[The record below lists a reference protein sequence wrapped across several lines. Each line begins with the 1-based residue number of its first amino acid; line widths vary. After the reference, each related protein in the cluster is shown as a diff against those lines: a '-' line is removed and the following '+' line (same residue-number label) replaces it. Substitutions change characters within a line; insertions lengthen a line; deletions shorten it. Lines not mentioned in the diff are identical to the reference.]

1 MNRQE
6 FCQIIADIRK
16 QSTIKMKDVCFQMG
30 VMPTAIYRLEKGSSN
45 FEMGNMMSYIKALQH
60 ILVIE
65 NGQHSY
71 RINDAQE
78 LGSILALIRKEKAIS
93 QRALAEKTGFVYSTI
108 VKIESKKSIISI
120 DTMLIM
126 LVLMFPFGLLENPQ
140 KRLSKGNSAIV
151 IIVGAGSAILLDYM
165 YNEHYELLY
174 KFFLAIG
181 VIGVVIYALGISFF
195 RTKR

>member
-120 DTMLIM
+120 DTMLKIVD
-126 LVLMFPFGLLENPQ
+126 VLGYTE
-140 KRLSKGNSAIV
+140 
-151 IIVGAGSAILLDYM
+151 
-165 YNEHYELLY
+165 
-174 KFFLAIG
+174 IG
-181 VIGVVIYALGISFF
+181 RAHV
-195 RTKR
+195 

>member
-1 MNRQE
+1 
-6 FCQIIADIRK
+6 
-16 QSTIKMKDVCFQMG
+16 MKDICFQMG

-71 RINDAQE
+71 RTNDAQE

-93 QRALAEKTGFVYSTI
+93 QRALAEKAGFVYSTI

-120 DTMLIM
+120 DTMLKIVD
-126 LVLMFPFGLLENPQ
+126 VLGYTVKIE
-140 KRLSKGNSAIV
+140 KK
-151 IIVGAGSAILLDYM
+151 
-165 YNEHYELLY
+165 
-174 KFFLAIG
+174 
-181 VIGVVIYALGISFF
+181 
-195 RTKR
+195 

>member
-78 LGSILALIRKEKAIS
+78 LGSILLSLIHI
-93 QRALAEKTGFVYSTI
+93 
-108 VKIESKKSIISI
+108 
-120 DTMLIM
+120 
-126 LVLMFPFGLLENPQ
+126 
-140 KRLSKGNSAIV
+140 
-151 IIVGAGSAILLDYM
+151 
-165 YNEHYELLY
+165 
-174 KFFLAIG
+174 
-181 VIGVVIYALGISFF
+181 
-195 RTKR
+195 

>member
-93 QRALAEKTGFVYSTI
+93 QRALAEK
-108 VKIESKKSIISI
+108 
-120 DTMLIM
+120 
-126 LVLMFPFGLLENPQ
+126 LVLC
-140 KRLSKGNSAIV
+140 
-151 IIVGAGSAILLDYM
+151 ILQ
-165 YNEHYELLY
+165 
-174 KFFLAIG
+174 
-181 VIGVVIYALGISFF
+181 
-195 RTKR
+195 

>member
-45 FEMGNMMSYIKALQH
+45 FMMSYIKALQH

-120 DTMLIM
+120 DTMLKIVD
-126 LVLMFPFGLLENPQ
+126 VLGYTVKIE
-140 KRLSKGNSAIV
+140 KK
-151 IIVGAGSAILLDYM
+151 
-165 YNEHYELLY
+165 
-174 KFFLAIG
+174 
-181 VIGVVIYALGISFF
+181 
-195 RTKR
+195 

>member
-93 QRALAEKTGFVYSTI
+93 QRALAEKAGYSNLTI
-108 VKIESKKSIISI
+108 ANIERKTTTISI
-120 DTMLIM
+120 DTL
-126 LVLMFPFGLLENPQ
+126 LKTVDVLGYTINIEKQ
-140 KRLSKGNSAIV
+140 
-151 IIVGAGSAILLDYM
+151 
-165 YNEHYELLY
+165 
-174 KFFLAIG
+174 
-181 VIGVVIYALGISFF
+181 
-195 RTKR
+195 

>member
-1 MNRQE
+1 MFWAIQLNRKI
-6 FCQIIADIRK
+6 IIAMVAFI
-16 QSTIKMKDVCFQMG
+16 C
-30 VMPTAIYRLEKGSSN
+30 
-45 FEMGNMMSYIKALQH
+45 
-60 ILVIE
+60 VI
-65 NGQHSY
+65 
-71 RINDAQE
+71 IW
-78 LGSILALIRKEKAIS
+78 
-93 QRALAEKTGFVYSTI
+93 
-108 VKIESKKSIISI
+108 II
-120 DTMLIM
+120 IM

-195 RTKR
+195 RSKDNCLAIRTGILFLISIPFS

>member
-16 QSTIKMKDVCFQMG
+16 QSTIKMKDICFQMG
-30 VMPTAIYRLEKGSSN
+30 VMPTAIYRLDKGSSN

-71 RINDAQE
+71 HTNDAQE

-93 QRALAEKTGFVYSTI
+93 QRALAE
-108 VKIESKKSIISI
+108 
-120 DTMLIM
+120 
-126 LVLMFPFGLLENPQ
+126 
-140 KRLSKGNSAIV
+140 
-151 IIVGAGSAILLDYM
+151 
-165 YNEHYELLY
+165 
-174 KFFLAIG
+174 
-181 VIGVVIYALGISFF
+181 
-195 RTKR
+195 

>member
-30 VMPTAIYRLEKGSSN
+30 VMP
-45 FEMGNMMSYIKALQH
+45 IKALQH

-120 DTMLIM
+120 DTMLKIVD
-126 LVLMFPFGLLENPQ
+126 VLGYTVKIE
-140 KRLSKGNSAIV
+140 KK
-151 IIVGAGSAILLDYM
+151 
-165 YNEHYELLY
+165 
-174 KFFLAIG
+174 
-181 VIGVVIYALGISFF
+181 
-195 RTKR
+195 

>member
-16 QSTIKMKDVCFQMG
+16 QSIHVLDRKSTRLNSSH
-30 VMPTAIYRLEKGSSN
+30 RLEKGSSN

-71 RINDAQE
+71 HTNDAQE

-120 DTMLIM
+120 DTMLKIVD
-126 LVLMFPFGLLENPQ
+126 VLGYTVKIE
-140 KRLSKGNSAIV
+140 K
-151 IIVGAGSAILLDYM
+151 
-165 YNEHYELLY
+165 
-174 KFFLAIG
+174 
-181 VIGVVIYALGISFF
+181 
-195 RTKR
+195 

>member
-16 QSTIKMKDVCFQMG
+16 QSAIKMKDVCFQVG

-45 FEMGNMMSYIKALQH
+45 FEMRNMMSYIKALQH

-71 RINDAQE
+71 RTNDAQE

-93 QRALAEKTGFVYSTI
+93 QRALAEKAGYSHLTI
-108 VKIESKKSIISI
+108 ANIERKTTTISI
-120 DTMLIM
+120 DTL
-126 LVLMFPFGLLENPQ
+126 LKTVDVLGYTINIEKQ
-140 KRLSKGNSAIV
+140 
-151 IIVGAGSAILLDYM
+151 
-165 YNEHYELLY
+165 
-174 KFFLAIG
+174 
-181 VIGVVIYALGISFF
+181 
-195 RTKR
+195 